1 MGLAIIFTIAAVIL
15 AMQTEMFSWVD
26 AGGPTLRMSIAG
38 SAGEGSPT
46 VIFDSGGAA
55 SLESWGEVPS
65 MVSRYART
73 VAYDRA
79 GNGLS
84 DAATTLRDARHIA
97 AELRTA
103 LKNANV
109 SPPYILVGHS
119 IGGMYVRVFA
129 DMHPDEVAGLVLVDP
144 TQEETQAWAKEHGYA
159 QRGPRKCS
167 LDDEVSCDAETLAQA
182 GESRV
187 PPNIPVFLI
196 HVMYPWLRHPFPSK
210 ALDEM
215 EKTQAPRV
223 EARLKF
229 HKEWVDQ
236 IPGARLII
244 TEKSSH
250 SGINFEE
257 PELVVRTIM
266 DALELAKEKQQGPV
280 IIRPAKIQ
288 LAGRGGRHG
297 K

>member
-1 MGLAIIFTIAAVIL
+1 MGLAIILTIAAVVL
-15 AMQTEMFSWVD
+15 AMQTETFSWVD
-26 AGGPTLRMSIAG
+26 AGGLTLRMSIAG
-38 SAGEGSPT
+38 TAGEGSPT
-46 VIFDSGGAA
+46 VVFDTGGAA
-55 SLESWGEVPS
+55 SLELWGEVPS
-65 MVSRYART
+65 IVSRYTQA

-84 DAATTLRDARHIA
+84 DASTTPRDARHIA
-97 AELRTA
+97 TELRTA
-103 LKNANV
+103 LRNANV

-129 DMHPDEVAGLVLVDP
+129 DMHPNEVAGLVLVDP
-144 TQEETQAWAKEHGYA
+144 TQEKTQAWAKEQGLA
-159 QRGPRKCS
+159 QRAPHECS
-167 LDDEVSCDAETLAQA
+167 LADEVSCAAETLAQA
-182 GESRV
+182 AESRV
-187 PPNIPVFLI
+187 PTNIPIFLI
-196 HVMYPWLRHPFPSK
+196 HVMYPWARHPFASK
-210 ALDEM
+210 VFDEM

-244 TEKSSH
+244 TENSSH

-266 DALELAKEKQQGPV
+266 EALELAKEK
-280 IIRPAKIQ
+280 K
-288 LAGRGGRHG
+288 
-297 K
+297 

>member
-1 MGLAIIFTIAAVIL
+1 
-15 AMQTEMFSWVD
+15 MQTETFSWVD

-38 SAGEGSPT
+38 TAGEGSPA
-46 VIFDSGGAA
+46 VVFDTGGAA
-55 SLESWGEVPS
+55 SLESWGGVPS
-65 MVSRYART
+65 IVSRSTRS

-84 DAATTLRDARHIA
+84 DASKTPRDARHIA
-97 AELRTA
+97 TELRTT
-103 LKNANV
+103 LRNANV

-129 DMHPDEVAGLVLVDP
+129 DMYPNEVAGLVLVDP
-144 TQEETQAWAKEHGYA
+144 TQEQTQAWAKEQGLA

-167 LDDEVSCDAETLAQA
+167 LDDEVSCEAETLAQA
-182 GESRV
+182 AGSRV

-196 HVMYPWLRHPFPSK
+196 HVMYPWPRHPFPSK
-210 ALDEM
+210 VFEEM

-257 PELVVRTIM
+257 PELVVRTILE
-266 DALELAKEKQQGPV
+266 ALELAK
-280 IIRPAKIQ
+280 
-288 LAGRGGRHG
+288 G
-297 K
+297 KK